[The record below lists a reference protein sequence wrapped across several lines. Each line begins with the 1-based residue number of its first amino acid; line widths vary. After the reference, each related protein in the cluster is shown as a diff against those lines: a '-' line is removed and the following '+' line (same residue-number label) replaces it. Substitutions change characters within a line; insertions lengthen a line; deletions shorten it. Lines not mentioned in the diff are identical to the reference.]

1 MLRFALAVIVA
12 LGLCLVSSARAADAE
27 KKMASKDT
35 KFIRNAASGGQL
47 EVDLGKLA
55 ADRAAN
61 EEVKKLAQKVADDHG
76 KANDEL
82 KTLAQNKGLDLQKA
96 LDTATKRSQRETEDM
111 SKRKGADF
119 DKSYLDM
126 LVKAHEKDVKE
137 FDEASKNAEDSDV
150 KAFAAKMLPTLQE
163 HLDTAKATR
172 GKLEK

>member
-1 MLRFALAVIVA
+1 MLKPQFALAITAMFGVILA
-12 LGLCLVSSARAADAE
+12 VSTVRAAE
-27 KKMASKDT
+27 ESKLASKDA
-35 KFIRNAASGGQL
+35 KFLRSAAQSGL
-47 EVDLGKLA
+47 MTADLAKLA

-126 LVKAHEKDVKE
+126 LVKAV
-137 FDEASKNAEDSDV
+137 EAFS
-150 KAFAAKMLPTLQE
+150 
-163 HLDTAKATR
+163 
-172 GKLEK
+172 